1 MMTKYPNDP
10 GPKPRYR
17 WRETWPGENHEDY
30 QGWDGDRAFG
40 RIMLEINGTMRTKW
54 RWSISHIPGFKETL
68 LPHNGWTDHPRVA
81 AAKVEDAYEKIAAL
95 NGVRL
100 NNRDH

>member
-1 MMTKYPNDP
+1 MRKYLNDP
-10 GPKPRYR
+10 GPKPRYQ

-54 RWSISHIPGFKETL
+54 RWSISHIPGFKETIF
-68 LPHNGWTDHPRVA
+68 PHNGWTDHPRVA
-81 AAKVEDAYEKIAAL
+81 AAKVEDAYEKIAKL
-95 NGVRL
+95 NDL
-100 NNRDH
+100 NLNSRDY